1 MLCIGV
7 FTGPAMI
14 LARLLRIFPTIEY
27 KTLITFTI
35 LLIVLSAFQYLFS
48 KHFPYSPVT
57 KYISLFGIE
66 LLIAFL
72 SVRNNLCIYISYIIV
87 PFLSCLYFNKKF
99 TRNVTI
105 ICWIVM
111 VITFYMRSK
120 LVAPK
125 PVDGL
130 TGMVWFAAYGC
141 GSSIEYF
148 VCAII
153 ANFITHIARETLEKQ
168 FAQDNKIRAIQTQ
181 LITSFA
187 NLVESKDPTTGE
199 HVKRTSKYVELIS
212 LKLTEIGHY
221 KNELTD
227 EMISYMI
234 KAAPLHDIGK
244 MHIPDAILTKPTK
257 LTEEEYNKI
266 KDHTLIGE
274 KLIETN
280 LSNVEDP
287 VYTEIAE
294 EMALCHHEWWN
305 GQGYP
310 FHLIDDEIPLPA
322 RIMAAADVLDAL
334 LTVRPYK
341 NAFSLDDTLT
351 IMQNLSGTQFDPA
364 VIEAVLALRE
374 DIATILEEK

>member
-168 FAQDNKIRAIQTQ
+168 FAQDKKIQEMQSQ
-181 LITSFA
+181 LITGFA

-199 HVKRTSKYVELIS
+199 HIKRTSKYVELIS
-212 LKLTEIGHY
+212 KKTRDLGYY
-221 KNELTD
+221 KDELTD
-227 EMISYMI
+227 QFISYMI

-244 MHIPDAILTKPTK
+244 MQIPDSILTKPGK
-257 LTEEEYNKI
+257 LTAQEYERI

-274 KLIETN
+274 KLIDINLTN
-280 LSNVEDP
+280 MEDP

-310 FHLIDDEIPLPA
+310 FRLIEDEIPLAA

-334 LTVRPYK
+334 LTIRPYK
-341 NAFSLDDTLT
+341 DAIPLDDTLT

-364 VIEAVLALRE
+364 VIEAVLALK
-374 DIATILEEK
+374 EEIKSYLHE